1 MEKKSQKLYPR
12 DHNLLT
18 VQDAWQAHYQ
28 IFLIN
33 LLKIFKKLNVKIN
46 KIIKYAKRVELNTK
60 IVTTFLNIQTLK
72 TIE

>member
-12 DHNLLT
+12 DHNLLI

-28 IFLIN
+28 ILLIN

-60 IVTTFLNIQTLK
+60 TVTTFLNIQTLK